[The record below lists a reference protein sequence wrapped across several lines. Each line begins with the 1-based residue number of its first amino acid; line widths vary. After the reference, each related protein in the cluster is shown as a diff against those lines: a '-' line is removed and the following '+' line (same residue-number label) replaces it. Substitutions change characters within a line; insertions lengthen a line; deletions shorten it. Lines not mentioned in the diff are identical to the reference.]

1 MHFCLT
7 AFTSVYLAYYNL
19 EGKPLAKCLLTSCVF
34 LMSTVPPSQ
43 RLGTAL
49 ANAVGQLRF
58 QKVEVGLPWK
68 ASLAVWTD
76 HQLDPRNRKTTY
88 T

>member
-1 MHFCLT
+1 MHDRCISVSLHLL
-7 AFTSVYLAYYNL
+7 VYLAYYNL

-49 ANAVGQLRF
+49 ANAVGQLRS
-58 QKVEVGLPWK
+58 QRV
-68 ASLAVWTD
+68 
-76 HQLDPRNRKTTY
+76 
-88 T
+88 